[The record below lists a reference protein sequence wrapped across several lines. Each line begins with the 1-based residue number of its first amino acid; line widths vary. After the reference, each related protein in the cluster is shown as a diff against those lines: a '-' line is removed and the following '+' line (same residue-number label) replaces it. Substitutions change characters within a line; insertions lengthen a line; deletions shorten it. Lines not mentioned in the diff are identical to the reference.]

1 MLKRYNKALWS
12 RRKQLVIPCGIVAT
26 GKSFHIQ
33 VVMSTNFDMHIFIIA
48 IWSFHCMRK
57 KIIWCRTKSPTHKY
71 EWTISKL
78 KQERWISLMRLLAAC
93 TGSTEMEL
101 LSQQPLLLK
110 GNGVS
115 LKGQEWWSH
124 WLVIYR
130 KKSEVMFIS
139 VGVDSAAIMCSCR
152 AAALWTK
159 EGSIRAHLLCWP
171 TFDYTPPGG
180 SLRPWGHKNV
190 LLFSSG
196 FLLWWSHGIW
206 EWHQRQVTTNGE
218 REGRYGRGFLHAG
231 EWWCA
236 FVYNKIGD
244 QYPLKEHWAYHTSA
258 HVK

>member
-1 MLKRYNKALWS
+1 MEQKKTAGNSLWD
-12 RRKQLVIPCGIVAT
+12 RRHRQILSHTSSHVNQFWYAYIYY
-26 GKSFHIQ
+26 SHL
-33 VVMSTNFDMHIFIIA
+33 IF
-48 IWSFHCMRK
+48 SLHEE
-57 KIIWCRTKSPTHKY
+57 KIICCRTKSPTYKY
-71 EWTISKL
+71 EQTISKL
-78 KQERWISLMRLLAAC
+78 KQERWILLMWLLASC

-130 KKSEVMFIS
+130 KKSEVMFIP
-139 VGVDSAAIMCSCR
+139 VGVDSAAIICSCR

-206 EWHQRQVTTNGE
+206 EWRQRQVTTKGE
-218 REGRYGRGFLHAG
+218 REGRYGRGGLLHAG

-244 QYPLKEHWAYHTSA
+244 QYPLKEHWSYHASA